1 MHAEGRNLPSCLQL
15 CHLCECGA
23 YDPHLGS
30 LGAGMGLIH
39 PYADPEKGGSQNR
52 CYLAVGLNSNAI
64 AYSEVAQTLTFLPA
78 CPTFFLCC
86 QGHSIASGLEAGVWL
101 GARDRMTAKLG
112 RCRWQNSHLLGF
124 VMSSVAAGAL
134 LVLRNVM

>member
-30 LGAGMGLIH
+30 LGAGLGLIH

-52 CYLAVGLNSNAI
+52 CYLAVDLNSNAI

-78 CPTFFLCC
+78 CPTFFLLSRPL
-86 QGHSIASGLEAGVWL
+86 HSFRIG
-101 GARDRMTAKLG
+101 G
-112 RCRWQNSHLLGF
+112 RS
-124 VMSSVAAGAL
+124 
-134 LVLRNVM
+134 LVRSPRQDDC